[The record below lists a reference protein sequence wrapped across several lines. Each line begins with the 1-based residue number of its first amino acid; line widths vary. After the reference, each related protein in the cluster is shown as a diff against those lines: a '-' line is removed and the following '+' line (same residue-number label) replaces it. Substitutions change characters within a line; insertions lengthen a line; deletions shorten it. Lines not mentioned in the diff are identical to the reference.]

1 MTTLQSSGLEPE
13 VRLKSLKNAKR
24 RVMPGEEEIQN
35 LDQFNPD
42 IAGTAN
48 PMPAPKQNMPQSAIG
63 GQVSAQSYDPR
74 ANQVMTAPPQPVMA
88 NPNPPQSQENLGTQ
102 PPVQAPGTVE
112 KKLGENLPAAVGIQ
126 QPQGQSQAPVG
137 NVAPNF
143 SKDRG
148 YGLREDGTHKGKGFY
163 GEMPMKD
170 GQHNV
175 FGEISISEDLD
186 GSGRQILMPSVVPGL
201 SAEQLDALSK
211 DTKNSFRPDIYK
223 IVVEHARNRIAQG
236 LPTFATEAEEGQ
248 TPIPTPEEGKQ
259 APAEREGLFTRF
271 GKALAMQGGFPPGQ
285 KELPEKYKP
294 IPESEGALAKGYRE
308 IREGG
313 IEKALEDTGKNIG
326 DIASLPRRGLEKLDP
341 YVDPYI
347 EKAINYLP
355 GWGPKPP
362 LGAEP
367 TAEAKTSEM
376 AAQTEQGKA
385 EQEQR
390 NQQEIDRAQQNPWQ
404 ITAYG
409 ATDMVANQPELRKAL
424 EKMTGTAF
432 TPEME
437 QGAKT
442 AEKVLPD
449 IENGTNPDLTGYD
462 EQAKRLY
469 ENILSNK
476 ATDADKYMIGLALAM
491 PLIIGG
497 IFGKEAGF
505 GALAGGMKGMGESYG
520 RREKAIREDEELLA
534 KVNKERGDITA
545 ATAKEQAAKSAVTE
559 GMKKTK
565 WTDQR
570 TGEEIE
576 GVLVKPGY
584 AAYPEYLVNK
594 DDRAEM
600 KKEATE
606 INKTKK
612 DVQEIND
619 LTEDVIELSSQVKN
633 KNPIRQ
639 AFIGAIKKQGYAP
652 GFLSQVS
659 DQVDFNGRKVNAG
672 ILLELKL
679 GLLAS
684 AYARAKK
691 LGQLDRAAQAH
702 LDKIM
707 MNPETSLVSTQDSI
721 DNMMEIRKN
730 IMNGFAYDVYNAG
743 FSPEV
748 ATAEFKGKNK
758 DLYGKLN
765 KREEKKAIK
774 SDKMKMMES
783 E

>member
-1 MTTLQSSGLEPE
+1 MSTLQSSGLEPE

-48 PMPAPKQNMPQSAIG
+48 PMPAPTQNMPQPAIG
-63 GQVSAQSYDPR
+63 SQVSAQSYDPR
-74 ANQVMTAPPQPVMA
+74 ANQVMTAPPAPPAQPQPVMA
-88 NPNPPQSQENLGTQ
+88 NPNPPPSQENLGTQ
-102 PPVQAPGTVE
+102 PPVQAPEGQQPSLMGR
-112 KKLGENLPAAVGIQ
+112 LGESLESEWKQRPGAFSYMPESIAHPAA
-126 QPQGQSQAPVG
+126 
-137 NVAPNF
+137 
-143 SKDRG
+143 
-148 YGLREDGTHKGKGFY
+148 LE
-163 GEMPMKD
+163 
-170 GQHNV
+170 
-175 FGEISISEDLD
+175 
-186 GSGRQILMPSVVPGL
+186 
-201 SAEQLDALSK
+201 
-211 DTKNSFRPDIYK
+211 
-223 IVVEHARNRIAQG
+223 
-236 LPTFATEAEEGQ
+236 
-248 TPIPTPEEGKQ
+248 PIPTPEAGAQ
-259 APAEREGLFTRF
+259 APAEREGMFTRF
-271 GKALAMQGGFPPGQ
+271 GKALAMQGGFAPGQ

-367 TAEAKTSEM
+367 TAEAKTPEM
-376 AAQTEQGKA
+376 AAQTEQSKA
-385 EQEQR
+385 EQERR
-390 NQQEIDRAQQNPWQ
+390 NQQEIDRAQQHPWQ

-409 ATDMVANQPELRKAL
+409 ATDMVANQPELRKTL
-424 EKMTGTAF
+424 EKMTGTPF

-437 QGAKT
+437 RGVKT

-449 IENGTNPDLTGYD
+449 IESGANPDLTGYD

-497 IFGKEAGF
+497 MFGKEAGF

-545 ATAKEQAAKSAVTE
+545 ETAKEQAAKAAITE
-559 GMKKTK
+559 GMKKAK

-584 AAYPEYLVNK
+584 AAYPEYLVTK
-594 DDRAEM
+594 DDRTEM

-633 KNPIRQ
+633 KNPIKQ

-707 MNPETSLVSTQDSI
+707 MNPEASIVSTQDTI
-721 DNMMEIRKN
+721 DNMVEIRKN
-730 IMNGFAYDVYNAG
+730 IMNGFTYDVYNAG

-748 ATAEFKGKNK
+748 ATADFKGKDK
-758 DLYGKLN
+758 ELYGKLN